1 MCVRREEKRSSGRVR
16 RGSMAVTDERIDL
29 SLDHQ
34 SHDHRRVHQGDARGD
49 RAQINQ
55 SVALSCAEH
64 QKMTSASSRCRWARD
79 IARCATHSASTLAKA
94 SSLEASCVR
103 LAVPRPASS
112 ASHDQI
118 AIRAKNEGFGFLTC
132 QGTGRASFFLSLSY
146 ALSPALALSA
156 AAAAAQGG
164 ALFPGLEPPKIPL
177 VQMR

>member
-1 MCVRREEKRSSGRVR
+1 MRTVSS
-16 RGSMAVTDERIDL
+16 AVTDERIDL

-34 SHDHRRVHQGDARGD
+34 SHDHRRVRERDQGDARRD

-55 SVALSCAEH
+55 SVALSCSRAP
-64 QKMTSASSRCRWARD
+64 KMTSASSRCRRRCSRGTS
-79 IARCATHSASTLAKA
+79 RCATHSASTLAKA

-132 QGTGRASFFLSLSY
+132 QGTGRASFFLSLSR
-146 ALSPALALSA
+146 SLA
-156 AAAAAQGG
+156 
-164 ALFPGLEPPKIPL
+164 GLGFICRCCSGRGPFSGS
-177 VQMR
+177 